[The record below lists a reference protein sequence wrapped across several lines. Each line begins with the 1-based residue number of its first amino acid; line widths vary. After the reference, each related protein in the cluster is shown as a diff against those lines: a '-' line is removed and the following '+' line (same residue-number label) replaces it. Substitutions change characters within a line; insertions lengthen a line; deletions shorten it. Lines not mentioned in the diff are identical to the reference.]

1 MGDLSASDSTW
12 KKMVIA
18 KSNNKW
24 MTTMKNKFET
34 FPPETNTSNLS
45 LGEESYVFGAVKEE
59 NDTTNVVTYGSEER
73 SQSESGQEED
83 PLLIEYNATKSRR
96 RSSVTKPETPEE
108 RTTRLAKMS
117 AYAAKR
123 LANETPEQRSFR
135 LKRMSE
141 YAAKRLAQETSD
153 QRAKRL
159 ARMSAY
165 AAKRLA
171 SESPEQRQARL
182 TRMSA
187 YAARRQAIKK
197 TGSTSTKNVQP
208 SNDISSNIIDT
219 HFMPDSFS

>member
-18 KSNNKW
+18 KCNNKW
-24 MTTMKNKFET
+24 MTTMKNKFES
-34 FPPETNTSNLS
+34 FPPENTSNLS
-45 LGEESYVFGAVKEE
+45 LGEESYAFGSVKEE
-59 NDTTNVVTYGSEER
+59 NDTTNVEVYGSEEQSR
-73 SQSESGQEED
+73 SEPIQEED
-83 PLLIEYNATKSRR
+83 PLLIENKGRR
-96 RSSVTKPETPEE
+96 RNSVTKPETPEE
-108 RTTRLAKMS
+108 RTARLAKMS

-141 YAAKRLAQETSD
+141 YAAKRLAQETSE

-187 YAARRQAIKK
+187 YAARRQAMKK
-197 TGSTSTKNVQP
+197 TGSTSTKNVHP
-208 SNDISSNIIDT
+208 SNDISSNNIDT